1 MTAPFY
7 QYMIAANYNVA
18 LNSLTN
24 IETIKPTNDLYY
36 FFAPKAYGFYDPGQR
51 KVRGDGTIL
60 MVGFPVVTWVFDVI
74 TRLQHEYLIATYST
88 GGNSYSGKVTINT
101 RLGTSSYSRMNA
113 IINIP
118 KPIEADGPTY
128 AFRNYRV
135 EFTRLATAV

>member
-7 QYMIAANYNVA
+7 QYKIGAGYNVA
-18 LNSLTN
+18 ANSLTN
-24 IETIKPTNDLYY
+24 IESIKPTNDIYF

-60 MVGFPVVTWVFDVI
+60 MVGFPVVTWEFDVI

-88 GGNSYSGKVTINT
+88 GGNTYSGKVTINT

-113 IINIP
+113 VMVIP
-118 KPIEADGPTY
+118 KPVETDGATY

-135 EFTRLATAV
+135 LFTRLAAAA

>member
-7 QYMIAANYNVA
+7 QYKIAANWNVA
-18 LNSLTN
+18 VNSLTN
-24 IETIKPTNDLYY
+24 IESITPNGDIYS

-88 GGNSYSGKVTINT
+88 GGNTYSGKVTINT
-101 RLGTSSYSRMNA
+101 RLGTSTYVRMNA
-113 IINIP
+113 VMIIP
-118 KPIEADGPTY
+118 KPVEVDGPVY
-128 AFRNYRV
+128 AFRNYRI

>member
-7 QYMIAANYNVA
+7 QYAIAPNYNVSA
-18 LNSLTN
+18 NSLVN
-24 IETIKPTNDLYY
+24 IETIKPTNDIYY

-60 MVGFPVVTWVFDVI
+60 MVGFPVVTWVFDVM

-88 GGNSYSGKVTINT
+88 GGNTYSGKVTINT
-101 RLGTSSYSRMNA
+101 RLGTSTYVRMNA
-113 IINIP
+113 IMVLP
-118 KPIEADGPTY
+118 KTIEADGPVY

-135 EFTRLATAV
+135 EFTRLAAAA